1 MRADLARNP
10 IFGGL
15 SRLARFVPNDRGLA
29 LGGGGLEKI
38 RDGENPLIFPGGT
51 RTRRSSLNPFTKH
64 SHRTRGH
71 LPLVRRTRPWLRAG

>member
-29 LGGGGLEKI
+29 LGGA
-38 RDGENPLIFPGGT
+38 D
-51 RTRRSSLNPFTKH
+51 
-64 SHRTRGH
+64 
-71 LPLVRRTRPWLRAG
+71 